1 MFDLKKQEHSNL
13 LQQANNIS
21 NKKYETSSANN
32 TNGKHQSNNDLI
44 HRQKSTS
51 STSSSMSSAANQL
64 NSKNNNNHLKNNLK
78 HKHKTNS
85 KQSKQAKLLHNNN
98 TNSNSSFGYEDD
110 LDETNT
116 TVTTVTTNQ
125 INNDTDLNS
134 NSKLNTNN
142 EDYEDHLNY
151 SDTTTTN
158 NQSDQPVCK
167 KDEINDTSPTK
178 KIRVNHEPV
187 TSSPNL
193 NKQSNSIY
201 TPPKQT
207 PQSQV
212 FNSAASIIAETEAAA
227 HRAALATLTNNF
239 SMPPYIPPLNNQN
252 QITNQ
257 PIQQQQQ
264 QQPHPV
270 NFNIDSFNSFMLANL
285 NNSKLSM
292 PPPGPST
299 SNLMQTND
307 QSQQQF
313 IKLMVSVANCRKF
326 ILFLVLSKSNFYKKT
341 SKPLFLKIIPKLFIL
356 FYQTDI
362 FVFYLYISY
371 FIV

>member
-134 NSKLNTNN
+134 NSGNTNN
-142 EDYEDHLNY
+142 EDYEDDLNY
-151 SDTTTTN
+151 SDTTTTTTTN

-341 SKPLFLKIIPKLFIL
+341 SKPLFFENN
-356 FYQTDI
+356 
-362 FVFYLYISY
+362 S
-371 FIV
+371 

>member
-13 LQQANNIS
+13 LQQANNIN

-51 STSSSMSSAANQL
+51 STCSSMSSAANQL
-64 NSKNNNNHLKNNLK
+64 NSKNNNNLKNNLK

-85 KQSKQAKLLHNNN
+85 KQSKQARLLHNNN

-134 NSKLNTNN
+134 NSGNTNN
-142 EDYEDHLNY
+142 EDYEDDLNY
-151 SDTTTTN
+151 SDTTTTTN
-158 NQSDQPVCK
+158 NQIDQLVSK
-167 KDEINDTSPTK
+167 KDEINDTNNCTSPTK
-178 KIRVNHEPV
+178 KIRVNHDPV
-187 TSSPNL
+187 TSSSNL

-257 PIQQQQQ
+257 QIQ

-299 SNLMQTND
+299 SNLMPIND

-341 SKPLFLKIIPKLFIL
+341 SKPLLKIIPKLFIL
-356 FYQTDI
+356 TNGYFC
-362 FVFYLYISY
+362 FYLYISY